1 MMFLGDLLG
10 LGNVFRQ
17 KDLDFT
23 MEVQATGGWSRFFG
37 EIW

>member
-17 KDLDFT
+17 KDPDFT
-23 MEVQATGGWSRFFG
+23 MEIQAYRWLVQIF
-37 EIW
+37 